1 MKYKH
6 AQASAPE
13 SPEVVLNLWAYVD
26 EGGYIPR
33 LAGKSYVMD
42 GNDEEKLALLRALSR
57 TDFLSAEL
65 CKVPVNFTITN
76 PDGEAITG
84 IATTSVL
91 SDPISHSHLFS
102 QLLEKLADSLPQ
114 QLRSCADGYEQFRLE
129 LPQDPL
135 CVTTVIMEYDDGRL
149 IPMVSNNQPII

>member
-1 MKYKH
+1 MKYQY

-42 GNDEEKLALLRALSR
+42 GKDEDKLALLRALSR
-57 TDFLSAEL
+57 TDFLSSEW
-65 CKVPVNFTITN
+65 CKVPSNFKITK
-76 PDGEAITG
+76 PDGGTMTG
-84 IATTSVL
+84 IAMASVL

-102 QLLEKLADSLPQ
+102 QLLEKLANSIPQ
-114 QLRSCADGYEQFRLE
+114 QLRSCTDGYKQFRL
-129 LPQDPL
+129 
-135 CVTTVIMEYDDGRL
+135 
-149 IPMVSNNQPII
+149 

>member
-6 AQASAPE
+6 AQAATLG

-57 TDFLSAEL
+57 TDFLSAEW
-65 CKVPVNFTITN
+65 CKVPSNFQITN
-76 PDGEAITG
+76 PNGQTMTG
-84 IATTSVL
+84 IATASML

-102 QLLEKLADSLPQ
+102 QLLENLAKSLPE
-114 QLRSCADGYEQFRLE
+114 QLRGCSDGYEQFRLE

-135 CVTTVIMEYDDGRL
+135 CVTTMIMEYDDGSL
-149 IPMVSNNQPII
+149 VPMVSSK